1 MWTADEVA
9 HLCYER
15 FRELPRRG
23 KPDAGREWTQ
33 LAAVVQISARAG
45 GTVQKDV
52 VALGTGTKCIGR
64 SAMSPRGDVLN
75 DSHAEVIARRSC
87 VRYLMD
93 QLALALR
100 GGGSSVFCPGDQ
112 KGKWRLQPGVTF
124 LFFSSHTPCGDA
136 SIIPMTDSQ
145 AQPCPPVMVEDSCP
159 ENSQVS
165 ERGHVRQRAESALTT
180 ERKRLKVGVE
190 SPQPGEQCPLGAECE
205 ATEEKSSE
213 DVGSRLPACIWGEQ
227 LPDLHRTGAKCV
239 AGGPEDPLRP
249 GLGYHRVGI
258 LRVKPGRGEPT
269 LSLSCSDKLAR
280 WTVLGFQGALLSH
293 FLQDGVYFR
302 AVVVG
307 KCPYSQQAMER
318 ALSRCAH
325 VRGLPAG
332 FSPQPPELH
341 QSTLEFLHSRPHTQQ
356 SHSSSQ
362 ARIVPCG
369 AAISWCDVSTQPLD
383 VTANGY
389 KQGVTRKARGTVQ
402 ARSSISKVE
411 LFHSFLNL
419 MSVTDASQLPESLR
433 GKQLSSYW
441 DYKQAAEEYQQ
452 AWALLRAQAF
462 ELWPRSPRQM
472 LQFSRD
478 VSLD

>member
-45 GTVQKDV
+45 GTE
-52 VALGTGTKCIGR
+52 GR
-64 SAMSPRGDVLN
+64 CSPGDRHQVHRAFRYE
-75 DSHAEVIARRSC
+75 SQ
-87 VRYLMD
+87 RYLMD